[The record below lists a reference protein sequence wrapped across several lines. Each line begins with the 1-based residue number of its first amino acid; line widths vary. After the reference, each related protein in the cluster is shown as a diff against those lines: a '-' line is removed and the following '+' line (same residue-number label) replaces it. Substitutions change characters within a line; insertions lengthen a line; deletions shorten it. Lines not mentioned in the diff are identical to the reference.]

1 MTFIAWLR
9 SHRVATNLSGAAL
22 CLALLGYA
30 LYAQFELGL
39 EPCPLCIFQRIGLM
53 ALAVAFGLA
62 ALLTLWR
69 ALAARFVSVL
79 LIVLAAGTAVGV
91 AGRHVYLQTRPPGTG
106 FSCGINDLGYLMDTF
121 PLVEVLRKVLSPI
134 SADCAKVD
142 WTFLG
147 LSMPAWVLLW
157 ALALGATGVMTNWP
171 GRRRAA

>member
-1 MTFIAWLR
+1 MTLIAWLR
-9 SHRVATNLSGAAL
+9 SHRVAANLSGAAL

-30 LYAQFELGL
+30 FYAQFKLGL

-53 ALAVAFGLA
+53 ALAVAFSLA
-62 ALLTLWR
+62 ALLTLSR
-69 ALAARFVSVL
+69 ARAARFVSVL

-91 AGRHVYLQTRPPGTG
+91 AGRHVYLQSRPPGTTL
-106 FSCGINDLGYLMDTF
+106 SCGINDLGYMLDTF
-121 PLVEVLRKVLSPI
+121 PLVDVLRKVLSPL
-134 SADCAKVD
+134 SADCTKVD

-157 ALALGATGVMTNWP
+157 ALALGAVGVATNWP